1 MDFLSELLEIYG
13 KDKVYLNEPMNMHT
27 TFRAGGPAKYLVKPA
42 LTAHIV
48 NTISLCRKWNMDY
61 VVLGNGSN
69 VLVSDEGFDG
79 VIILLSDDFADI
91 EIEDCVITAKAG
103 AMLSRVASN
112 AARNSLTG
120 MEFAAGIPGSVGGA
134 CVMNAGAYGGE
145 IKDIIL
151 SAQVIDEDGRIFTLT
166 KDEMNLS
173 YRSSIFSEKK
183 YIVVQAVFELKKG
196 NEAEIYSVMK
206 ELAEKRREKQPLE
219 YPSAGSTFKR
229 PEGYFA
235 GALIEEAGLKGRGVG
250 GAKVSEK
257 HAGFIVNYENATA
270 ADIKNTIDMVKEKVK
285 NNSGVDLECEVKLIG
300 NF

>member
-48 NTISLCRKWNMDY
+48 NTISLCRKWTMDY

-79 VIILLSDDFADI
+79 VVILLSDDFAGI